1 MTPVMNESPPLAE
14 QDLLEPWCKKVP
26 LRLLRTQRQ
35 LRQQVLAQSPAG
47 KPRSLMD
54 FRWALSEP
62 SGLNPASAKQRA
74 AVVSTQQTA
83 PGRWMT
89 KISRLLSRPKK
100 QMSRPKKQTR

>member
-1 MTPVMNESPPLAE
+1 M
-14 QDLLEPWCKKVP
+14 
-26 LRLLRTQRQ
+26 LRTQRQ

-62 SGLNPASAKQRA
+62 SGPNPASAKQRA
-74 AVVSTQQTA
+74 AVVSTQQAA

-100 QMSRPKKQTR
+100 KMSRPKNQTR

>member
-1 MTPVMNESPPLAE
+1 MNEMPLLAE
-14 QDLLEPWCKKVP
+14 QDLLEPWCTKVP
-26 LRLLRTQRQ
+26 LRLLRTQHQ

-62 SGLNPASAKQRA
+62 SGPNPASAKQRA
-74 AVVSTQQTA
+74 AVVSTQQAA

-100 QMSRPKKQTR
+100 QTR

>member
-1 MTPVMNESPPLAE
+1 MKERPLLAE

-35 LRQQVLAQSPAG
+35 LRQQALAQSPAG

-62 SGLNPASAKQRA
+62 SGPNPASAKQRA
-74 AVVSTQQTA
+74 AVVSTQQAA

-100 QMSRPKKQTR
+100 QTR